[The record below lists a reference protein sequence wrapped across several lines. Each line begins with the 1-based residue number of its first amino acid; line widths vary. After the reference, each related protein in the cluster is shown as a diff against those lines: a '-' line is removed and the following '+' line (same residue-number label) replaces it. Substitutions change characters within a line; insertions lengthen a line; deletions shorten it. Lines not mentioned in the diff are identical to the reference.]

1 MINRPPGFKRSGET
15 IQKVVIVPRVVEGF
29 KEDDAIELLV
39 RESFTE
45 QSALAFNIE
54 TIARAWA
61 LTRSKDG

>member
-1 MINRPPGFKRSGET
+1 MIPTMIIEPA
-15 IQKVVIVPRVVEGF
+15 VEGF

-54 TIARAWA
+54 THCARLGA
-61 LTRSKDG
+61 DEI